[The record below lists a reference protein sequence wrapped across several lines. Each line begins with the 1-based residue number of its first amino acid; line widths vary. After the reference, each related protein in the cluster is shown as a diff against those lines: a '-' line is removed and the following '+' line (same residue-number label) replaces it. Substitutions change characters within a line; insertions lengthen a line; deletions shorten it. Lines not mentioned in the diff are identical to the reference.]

1 MQPSPVSSP
10 ELFPLPTWKLLH
22 SILKFSHSVGFYGK
36 SMWFLEGKADRWGS
50 GGEDGRP
57 SQGTWGVPRGA
68 GDPEL
73 TEWGGDD
80 MCGDFKGNV
89 CPVVSRPD
97 KQRLWAPGPQ
107 RVLGAGGG
115 QARTRGWL
123 GQSPSF
129 PDRRVQTSMRSTCDS
144 PQKARPSVH
153 RPPGLTSDKLQACPQ
168 ALCWESCFSSFRQK
182 ADLLTD

>member
-1 MQPSPVSSP
+1 
-10 ELFPLPTWKLLH
+10 
-22 SILKFSHSVGFYGK
+22 
-36 SMWFLEGKADRWGS
+36 MWFLEGKADRWGS

-107 RVLGAGGG
+107 RVLGAGVGRPG
-115 QARTRGWL
+115 REDGSGRVPAFQTAECRQVCEARVTLLRRL
-123 GQSPSF
+123 GP
-129 PDRRVQTSMRSTCDS
+129 RSTD
-144 PQKARPSVH
+144 P
-153 RPPGLTSDKLQACPQ
+153 LD
-168 ALCWESCFSSFRQK
+168 
-182 ADLLTD
+182 